1 MRKGIYFFIFSATF
15 GLLFFLIIKFL
26 EVLNYNWVEIWL
38 RDWIGLQILAMLF
51 VLSLGAVAL
60 AFLAQVWRAQ
70 TIRAR
75 LHPALEQIRKGQ
87 AYTSLDD
94 PVLDSDLRALGQS
107 IHSLQQKRQETE
119 NENLVE
125 KAKVVT
131 QERQRIAR
139 DLHDT
144 VSQELFAA
152 SMIVS
157 GLRQSRL
164 DVAGIQKELQGVEG
178 ILNTA
183 QNDLRILLLHLRP
196 RELEGRNLV
205 SALET
210 LLAEVEEKSLLKIRL
225 EVSVDQLPSEIENH
239 CYRIVQE
246 FISNTLRHAEAQ
258 HLEVYLKQTAG
269 QLQLK
274 MVDDGLG
281 FNQQE
286 NKEFHYGLANMEERV
301 EDMAGRMTLR
311 TAPYQGVAIDIRIPI
326 LKGEQDENSISG

>member
-1 MRKGIYFFIFSATF
+1 MRKGIYLFIFSATF
-15 GLLFFLIIKFL
+15 GLLFFLVTKFL
-26 EVLNYNWVEIWL
+26 EVLNVDWSELWLKDWV
-38 RDWIGLQILAMLF
+38 GLQIVAMLLA
-51 VLSLGAVAL
+51 LSLAAVAL

-87 AYTSLDD
+87 PYTSLDD
-94 PVLDSDLRALGQS
+94 PILDADLRALGQS
-107 IHSLQQKRQETE
+107 IHSLQHIRQESE
-119 NENLVE
+119 NQELVE
-125 KAKVVT
+125 KAQVVS

-157 GLRQSRL
+157 GLRQSKL
-164 DVAGIQKELQGVEG
+164 DATGMQQELKGVEG

-196 RELEGRNLV
+196 RELEGRDLV
-205 SALET
+205 SALQT
-210 LLAEVEEKSLLKIRL
+210 LLAEVEEKSLIKTRL
-225 EVSVDQLPSEIENH
+225 EVSVDQLSQEIENH

-246 FISNTLRHAEAQ
+246 FISNTLRHAQANN
-258 HLEVYLKQTAG
+258 LEVYLKQTAG

-274 MVDDGLG
+274 MVDDGCG
-281 FNQQE
+281 FNQDE
-286 NKEFHYGLANMEERV
+286 DKEFHYGLANMEERV

-326 LKGEQDENSISG
+326 LKGELDEDSISG

>member
-1 MRKGIYFFIFSATF
+1 MKKGIYLFIFSATF
-15 GLLFFLIIKFL
+15 GLLFFLVTKFL
-26 EVLNYNWVEIWL
+26 EVLNVSWVEIWL
-38 RDWIGLQILAMLF
+38 RDWIGFQIMAMLIA
-51 VLSLGAVAL
+51 LSLAAVAL

-87 AYTSLDD
+87 SYSSLDD
-94 PVLDSDLRALGQS
+94 PILDADLRALGQS
-107 IHSLQQKRQETE
+107 IHNLQVIRQESE
-119 NENLVE
+119 NQELVE
-125 KAKVVT
+125 RAQVVS

-157 GLRQSRL
+157 GLRQSTL
-164 DVAGIQKELQGVEG
+164 DAAGIQQELKGVEG

-183 QNDLRILLLHLRP
+183 QNDLRILLLYLRP
-196 RELEGRNLV
+196 RELEGRDLV

-210 LLAEVEEKSLLKIRL
+210 LLAEVEEKSLLKTRL
-225 EVSVDQLPSEIENH
+225 EVSVNQLPTEIENH

-246 FISNTLRHAEAQ
+246 FISNTLRHAQA
-258 HLEVYLKQTAG
+258 HNLEVYLKQTVG

-274 MVDDGLG
+274 MVDDGCG
-281 FNQQE
+281 FNQE
-286 NKEFHYGLANMEERV
+286 EAKDFHYGLANMEERV
-301 EDMAGRMTLR
+301 QDMAGRMTLR

-326 LKGEQDENSISG
+326 LKGEPDENSISG

>member
-1 MRKGIYFFIFSATF
+1 MRKGIYLFIFSATF
-15 GLLFFLIIKFL
+15 GLLFFLVTKFL
-26 EVLNYNWVEIWL
+26 GVLDVSWNDLWL
-38 RDWIGLQILAMLF
+38 KDWMALQILGMLF
-51 VLSLGAVAL
+51 ALSLAAVAL

-87 AYTSLDD
+87 SYSSLDD
-94 PVLDSDLRALGQS
+94 PILDADLRALGQS
-107 IHSLQQKRQETE
+107 IHNLQLIRQESE
-119 NENLVE
+119 NQELVE
-125 KAKVVT
+125 KAHIVS

-152 SMIVS
+152 SMMVS
-157 GLRQSRL
+157 GLRQSNFDAAR
-164 DVAGIQKELQGVEG
+164 IQQELHGVEG

-196 RELEGRNLV
+196 RELEGRDLV
-205 SALET
+205 SALKT
-210 LLAEVEEKSLLKIRL
+210 LLAEVEEKSLIKTRL
-225 EVSVDQLPSEIENH
+225 EVSVEQLPPEIENH

-246 FISNTLRHAEAQ
+246 FISNTLRHAQATN
-258 HLEVYLKQTAG
+258 LEVYFKQTVG

-274 MVDDGLG
+274 MVDDGCG
-281 FNQQE
+281 FNQDQA
-286 NKEFHYGLANMEERV
+286 KDFHYGLANMEERV
-301 EDMAGRMTLR
+301 EDMAGRMILR

-326 LKGEQDENSISG
+326 LKGELDENSISG